1 MKIILL
7 DSHPN
12 FNPNSNFLIQ
22 NRNFQQQQQSHQ
34 NNDRVEVIKL
44 PPTITSNGAYNLSK
58 SGTSKESSAESN
70 EWAGVNFSSKV
81 SNASSTDEGD
91 APLNLC
97 MKSSSDSSSK
107 TANDL
112 SASNSGNSLQSLSS
126 ITAALGSGAGNDRM
140 RE

>member
-1 MKIILL
+1 MLC
-7 DSHPN
+7 SV
-12 FNPNSNFLIQ
+12 SFLF
-22 NRNFQQQQQSHQ
+22 RARAHTQQLQSQQ

-58 SGTSKESSAESN
+58 SASTTKETSAESN
-70 EWAGVNFSSKV
+70 EWAGLNFSSKV

-107 TANDL
+107 PADM
-112 SASNSGNSLQSLSS
+112 SSNSSNSLQNLSS
-126 ITAALGSGAGNDRM
+126 ITAALGSGGGNDRM

>member
-1 MKIILL
+1 MRDILQ
-7 DSHPN
+7 
-12 FNPNSNFLIQ
+12 LIPFYVQ
-22 NRNFQQQQQSHQ
+22 QQQQQQQSHQ

-58 SGTSKESSAESN
+58 SGTSKDSSAESAG

-81 SNASSTDEGD
+81 SNASSADEGD

-107 TANDL
+107 AADL
-112 SASNSGNSLQSLSS
+112 SASNTGNSLQSLSS

>member
-1 MKIILL
+1 M
-7 DSHPN
+7 
-12 FNPNSNFLIQ
+12 
-22 NRNFQQQQQSHQ
+22 QQLQSQQ

-58 SGTSKESSAESN
+58 SAATTKETSADSN
-70 EWAGVNFSSKV
+70 EWAGLNFSSKV

-107 TANDL
+107 PADM
-112 SASNSGNSLQSLSS
+112 SSNSSNSLQNLSS
-126 ITAALGSGAGNDRM
+126 ITAALGSGGGNDRM

>member
-1 MKIILL
+1 M
-7 DSHPN
+7 
-12 FNPNSNFLIQ
+12 
-22 NRNFQQQQQSHQ
+22 
-34 NNDRVEVIKL
+34 IKL

-58 SGTSKESSAESN
+58 SGTSKDSSAESN
-70 EWAGVNFSSKV
+70 EWAGVNFSSKQ

-107 TANDL
+107 TADL
-112 SASNSGNSLQSLSS
+112 STSNTGNSLQSLSS
-126 ITAALGSGAGNDRM
+126 ITAALGSGGGNDRM